1 VRTAAFFDFDGT
13 LIDGYSAM
21 AFLSSRARE
30 REVPTGELMRLLK
43 AGLDLRAGKAEFDR
57 FMRVGVQSFRG
68 HDERTLSRLGER
80 LLKSALGGM
89 LYPEMI
95 EVIAQHRDQGHLLV
109 IASSALPFQIQP
121 LARELGFDEV
131 LCTQLETRDGVYTG
145 RVEGRILWGPGKAAA
160 VRDFA
165 EANEISLED
174 SFAYGNGAE
183 DIEYLRTVGRPRP
196 VNPDPELEAYAELK
210 GWPVIR
216 AGARPNAGVLEVART
231 AAAYGGLFSA
241 FGLGLGLSPILGRR
255 RMVDFTFV
263 RGSDALLALSG
274 ISLRVTGE
282 EHIEGALPAI
292 LIFNHTSLLDPLIVC
307 KLVRGDITGAGKKE
321 LLKQPVVGQLMQW
334 ANIAM
339 LDRGNTQAAVA
350 ALQPVVERLKEGYS
364 IIIAP
369 EGTRMPTPTLGRFKK
384 GAFHM
389 AMQGG
394 VPVLPFV
401 IRNAG
406 EHLWRGDKLIRP
418 GTIDVQV
425 LEPISVADWTPET
438 MNDRI
443 EEVRQQFADT
453 LRDWPRP
460 ALEAPR

>member
-1 VRTAAFFDFDGT
+1 MRTAAFFDFDGT

-30 REVPTGELMRLLK
+30 GEVPTGELMRLLK
-43 AGLDLRAGKAEFDR
+43 AGLDVRAGNAEFDS

-68 HDERTLSRLGER
+68 HDERTLARLGER
-80 LLKSALGGM
+80 LLKNALGGM
-89 LYPEMI
+89 LYPEML
-95 EVIAQHRDQGHLLV
+95 EVIAQHRDQGDMLV
-109 IASSALPFQIQP
+109 IASSALPFQIWP

-131 LCTQLETRDGVYTG
+131 LCTQLETSGEVYTG
-145 RVEGRILWGPGKAAA
+145 RVNGRILWGPGKAAA
-160 VRDFA
+160 VREFA
-165 EANEISLED
+165 AANEISLED
-174 SFAYGNGAE
+174 SYAYGNGDE
-183 DIEYLRTVGRPRP
+183 DIEYLRVVGRPRP
-196 VNPDPELEAYAELK
+196 VNPAPELEAVAERE

-216 AGARPNAGVLEVART
+216 AGARPRAGVVEAART
-231 AAAYGGLFSA
+231 VAAYGGLFGA

-274 ISLRVTGE
+274 INLRVTGE

-292 LIFNHTSLLDPLIVC
+292 LIFNHTSLLDPLVVI
-307 KLVRGDITGAGKKE
+307 KLVRSNITGAGKKE
-321 LLKQPVVGQLMQW
+321 LGSQPGVGQLMKW
-334 ANIAM
+334 ANIAL
-339 LDRGNTQAAVA
+339 LDRGNTQQAVA
-350 ALQPVVERLKEGYS
+350 ALQPVVERLHEGYS

-384 GAFHM
+384 GPFHM

-394 VPVLPFV
+394 VPLLPFV

-418 GTIDVQV
+418 GTIDVHV
-425 LEPISVADWTPET
+425 LEPVSVADWTPET
-438 MNDRI
+438 MTERI
-443 EEVRQQFADT
+443 EEVRQRFADT

-460 ALEAPR
+460 ELERGR